1 MSYIKKIQN
10 RLHSV
15 LFNLLPN
22 KVNLKIAP
30 SARIYSPSSLKLGL
44 NVDISRGTVIKNKDN
59 TKVKIGDNTCISEYC
74 VLDLGAGYIEIGK
87 EVFINSHVVIL
98 GHLGVVIDDYAHIGP
113 HPTIASHKHIF
124 QNKKIPIKEQDVKIT
139 KQKSTKPI
147 KIGRDALIGANC
159 VILDGVQIGEGA
171 IIGAG
176 SVVTEDI
183 PKYSIA
189 VGSPAKVIK
198 KR

>member
-1 MSYIKKIQN
+1 MSYLKKIQK
-10 RLHSV
+10 RLHSI
-15 LFNLLPN
+15 LFNFIPS

-30 SARIYSPSSLKLGL
+30 SARVYSPSSLKLGL
-44 NVDISRGTVIKNKDN
+44 NVDISRGTVIKNRDN

-74 VLDLGAGYIEIGK
+74 ILDLGEGYIELGK
-87 EVFINSHVVIL
+87 EIFINSHVVIL
-98 GHLGVVIDDYAHIGP
+98 GHLGVIIDDYVHIGP
-113 HPTIASHKHIF
+113 HSTIASHKHIF
-124 QNKKIPIKEQDVKIT
+124 KNKKISIKEQDKNII
-139 KQKSTKPI
+139 KQKGIKPI

-176 SVVTEDI
+176 SVVTGNI